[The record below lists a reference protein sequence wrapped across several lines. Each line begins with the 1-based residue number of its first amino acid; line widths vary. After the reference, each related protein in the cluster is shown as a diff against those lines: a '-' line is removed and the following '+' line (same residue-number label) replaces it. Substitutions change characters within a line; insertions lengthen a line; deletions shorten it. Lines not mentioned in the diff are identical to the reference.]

1 MIRGAIA
8 LTAILAASALMTP
21 GEGWPQ
27 SDWNAPA
34 DAKALKNPVK
44 GIGDARNAIATSCVA
59 CHGASGRGDGVA
71 SAALQPK
78 PLDWSSP
85 AVQRD
90 TDGELF
96 WKITNGRW
104 AMPAWKQLPET
115 ERWQIVNYIRTLK
128 K

>member
-1 MIRGAIA
+1 MIRSAIA
-8 LTAILAASALMTP
+8 LTAILAVSTLMTP

-27 SDWNAPA
+27 SDWKAPA

-44 GIGDARNAIATSCVA
+44 GIGDARNAIATSCAA

-96 WKITNGRW
+96 WKITNGRGPCPPGSNCPRPS
-104 AMPAWKQLPET
+104 AG
-115 ERWQIVNYIRTLK
+115 RS
-128 K
+128 